1 MKFILALL
9 FISSS
14 IMAQIPFIQGHR
26 GCRGLYP
33 ENSIPAF
40 EHALNLG
47 VRVLEMDVCLSAD
60 GQVVVSH
67 EPYMNA
73 RYASHPSGNPVLKE
87 EESQLNLYQM
97 PYSEIKRFDVGS
109 RGNAS
114 FPEQKK
120 VSTYK
125 PLLSEVLALGETFR
139 KKTGEAIYYNIEIKS
154 EPSEYGHSQPASIKD
169 FSDRVQRV
177 IRAHVA
183 NPFIILQSFDFA
195 VLAYYHQVY
204 PEVRLSALVESES
217 PQYTLDVLGFTP
229 AIFSS
234 SYQYLTPEM
243 IQFCHSKGMQVVP
256 WTINST
262 EKMQQF
268 EAWGVDGIITDY
280 PNRAPKIR

>member
-1 MKFILALL
+1 
-9 FISSS
+9 
-14 IMAQIPFIQGHR
+14 MAQIPFIQGHR

-87 EESQLNLYQM
+87 EESRLNLYQI

-125 PLLSEVLALGETFR
+125 PLLSEVLALGEAFR

-234 SYQYLTPEM
+234 SYQHLTPEM
-243 IQFCHSKGMQVVP
+243 IQFCQSKGMQVVP